1 MRGVEPIR
9 FVCNNLRF
17 AFSPHAWVGTY
28 RKIQRIYP
36 DAKKLVQPRIAALE
50 KEWFLEL
57 KKLEKNSNPAQALD
71 LLSER
76 AVKRLY
82 KNIGFGMRIC

>member
-1 MRGVEPIR
+1 M
-9 FVCNNLRF
+9 
-17 AFSPHAWVGTY
+17 
-28 RKIQRIYP
+28 
-36 DAKKLVQPRIAALE
+36 QPRIAALE